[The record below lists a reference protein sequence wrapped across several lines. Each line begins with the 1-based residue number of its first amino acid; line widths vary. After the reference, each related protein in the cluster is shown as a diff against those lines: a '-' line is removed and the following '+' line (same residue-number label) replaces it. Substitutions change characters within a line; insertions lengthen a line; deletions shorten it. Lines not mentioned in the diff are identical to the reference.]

1 MRQGDIMSMQRR
13 SLLLGAATGASLFAT
28 GLRAQPGAATTA
40 TAAPPIP
47 KLRIVIPANAGGGWD
62 LTGRTLGEA
71 LVAAGQVGSI
81 EYENKGGKGGVVGL
95 QHVVERYA
103 GDPSTL
109 MVGGFVMVGSIA
121 LNQPPHDLARMEPIA
136 RLTTE
141 LPVLVV
147 KADSPY
153 ADLKAFAAAF
163 RTRPSEVSIA
173 GGGAG
178 GIDHMCAGMMARA
191 IGINP
196 TALVY
201 KPYSSGSEVLAAVT
215 KGDVAAAISGYG
227 ELKQGLASGKLRA
240 LGIASR
246 RSAYGVPAMSE
257 QGINVEL
264 GNWRGVFAPT
274 GLPPA
279 RVAQLRDA
287 VQVATQHATWKA
299 ALTRNNW
306 QAAWLA
312 GPGLRDAIEVDQA
325 IAGVLVRLLQL
336 KPS

>member
-1 MRQGDIMSMQRR
+1 MSMQRR
-13 SLLLGAATGASLFAT
+13 SLLLGAAAGASLSTA
-28 GLRAQPGAATTA
+28 GLRAQPAAGAA
-40 TAAPPIP
+40 PSIP

-62 LTGRTLGEA
+62 LTGRSLGET
-71 LVAAGQVGSI
+71 LIAAGQVGSV

-103 GDPSTL
+103 GDPNTL

-121 LNQPPHDLARMEPIA
+121 LNQPPHGLSSVEPIA

-147 KADSPY
+147 KAGSPH
-153 ADLKAFAAAF
+153 ADLPSFAASL
-163 RTRPSEVSIA
+163 RTRPGETSIG

-178 GIDHMCAGMMARA
+178 GIDHMCAGMMARTL
-191 IGINP
+191 GVNP
-196 TALVY
+196 SALVY
-201 KPYSSGSEVLAAVT
+201 KPYSSGSEVMAAVT

-227 ELKQGLASGKLRA
+227 ELKEGLSSGKLRA

-246 RSAYGVPAMSE
+246 RSAHGLPAMAQ
-257 QGINVEL
+257 QGVNVEL
-264 GNWRGVFAPT
+264 GNWRGVFAPG

-279 RVAQLRDA
+279 RSARLRDA
-287 VQVATQHATWKA
+287 VQAATQHAAWKA

-306 QAAWLA
+306 QPAWLS
-312 GPGLRDAIEVDQA
+312 GPALREAIEVDQA

>member
-1 MRQGDIMSMQRR
+1 MSMQRR
-13 SLLLGAATGASLFAT
+13 SLLLGAAAGASLSAT
-28 GLRAQPGAATTA
+28 GLRAQPAAGAAT
-40 TAAPPIP
+40 PPIP
-47 KLRIVIPANAGGGWD
+47 KLRIVIPANVGGGWD

-71 LVAAGQVGSI
+71 LVASGQVGSI

-95 QHVVERYA
+95 QHVIERYA
-103 GDPSTL
+103 ADADTL

-121 LNQPPHDLARMEPIA
+121 LNKPPHDLSRMEPIA

-147 KADSPY
+147 KAESPH
-153 ADLKAFAAAF
+153 ADLRAFAAAL
-163 RTRPSEVSIA
+163 RTRPAETSIA

-191 IGINP
+191 VGINP
-196 TALVY
+196 AALVY
-201 KPYSSGSEVLAAVT
+201 KPYSSGSEVMAAVS
-215 KGDVAAAISGYG
+215 KGEVAAAISGYG

-246 RSAYGVPAMSE
+246 RSVHGLPAMSE
-257 QGINVEL
+257 QGVNVEL
-264 GNWRGVFAPT
+264 GNWRGVFAPG

-279 RVAQLRDA
+279 RNAQLRDA
-287 VQVATQHATWKA
+287 VQAATQHARWKA
-299 ALTRNNW
+299 ALARHDW
-306 QAAWLA
+306 QAAWLS
-312 GPGLRDAIEVDQA
+312 GPALKEAIEVDSA

>member
-13 SLLLGAATGASLFAT
+13 SLLIGAAAGASLFTT
-28 GLRAQPGAATTA
+28 GLRAQPAAAGAAA
-40 TAAPPIP
+40 SIP

-62 LTGRTLGEA
+62 LTGRSLGEA
-71 LVAAGQVGSI
+71 LVAAGRVDSV

-103 GDPSTL
+103 GDPNTL

-121 LNQPPHDLARMEPIA
+121 LNQPPHGLSSVEPIA

-147 KADSPY
+147 KAGSPH
-153 ADLKAFAAAF
+153 ADLRSFAASL
-163 RTRPSEVSIA
+163 RTRPGETSIG

-178 GIDHMCAGMMARA
+178 GIDHMCAGMMARTL
-191 IGINP
+191 GLNP
-196 TALVY
+196 SALVY
-201 KPYSSGSEVLAAVT
+201 KPYSSGSEVMAAVT

-227 ELKQGLASGKLRA
+227 ELKEGLASGKLRA

-246 RSAYGVPAMSE
+246 RSVHGLPAMAE
-257 QGINVEL
+257 QGVNVEL
-264 GNWRGVFAPT
+264 GNWRGVFAPG

-279 RVAQLRDA
+279 RSAQLRDA
-287 VQVATQHATWKA
+287 VQAATQHAAWKA

-306 QAAWLA
+306 QPAWLS
-312 GPGLRDAIEVDQA
+312 GPALREAIEVDQA

>member
-1 MRQGDIMSMQRR
+1 MSMQRR
-13 SLLLGAATGASLFAT
+13 SLLLGAAAGASLFAT
-28 GLRAQPGAATTA
+28 TGLRAQPHAPASAG
-40 TAAPPIP
+40 AAPPIP
-47 KLRIVIPANAGGGWD
+47 KLRIFIPANAGGGWD

-71 LVAAGQVGSI
+71 LVASGQVGGV

-95 QHVVERYA
+95 QHMVEHYA
-103 GDPSTL
+103 GDPNTL

-121 LNQPPHDLARMEPIA
+121 LNKPQHDLSRVEPIA

-147 KADSPY
+147 KADAPY
-153 ADLKAFAAAF
+153 ADLKAFAAAL
-163 RTRPSEVSIA
+163 RTRPAETAIA

-196 TALVY
+196 EALVY
-201 KPYSSGSEVLAAVT
+201 KPYSSGSEVLDAVT
-215 KGDVAAAISGYG
+215 KGSVAAAISGYG

-246 RSAYGVPAMSE
+246 RSAYGLPAMAE
-257 QGINVEL
+257 QGVNVEL
-264 GNWRGVFAPT
+264 GNWRGVFAPL

-279 RVAQLRDA
+279 RSAQLRDA
-287 VQVATQHATWKA
+287 VLAATQHASWKA

>member
-1 MRQGDIMSMQRR
+1 MSMQRR
-13 SLLLGAATGASLFAT
+13 SLLLGAAAGASLFAT
-28 GLRAQPGAATTA
+28 TGLRAQPSAPA

-47 KLRIVIPANAGGGWD
+47 KLRIFIPANAGGGWD

-71 LVAAGQVGSI
+71 LVASGQVGSV

-95 QHVVERYA
+95 QHMVEHYA
-103 GDPSTL
+103 GDPNTL

-121 LNQPPHDLARMEPIA
+121 LNKPQHDLSRVEPIA

-147 KADSPY
+147 KADAPY
-153 ADLKAFAAAF
+153 ADLKAFAAAL
-163 RTRPSEVSIA
+163 RTRPGEISIA

-191 IGINP
+191 VGVNP
-196 TALVY
+196 EALVY
-201 KPYSSGSEVLAAVT
+201 KPYSSGSEVLSAVT

-246 RSAYGVPAMSE
+246 RAAYGLPAMSE
-257 QGINVEL
+257 QGVNVEL
-264 GNWRGVFAPT
+264 GNWRGVFAPL

-279 RVAQLRDA
+279 RNAQLRDA
-287 VQVATQHATWKA
+287 VQAATQHASWKA